1 MKTSSVIIALA
12 IAIVSV
18 SLWALANRPEQEPP
32 WPTRI
37 QGFSFSPFRS
47 NQSPLEGQYPSE
59 KQLDT
64 DLALLKGKTHAIRTY
79 SVEGTLAKI
88 PELAQ
93 KNGINVALGIWIDDN
108 YENNEAYLKTMEQIV
123 STHFNI
129 VRVIIGNEAVLRGNV
144 PVEKVIEYLDRSRTK
159 LGIPIS
165 TAEPW
170 HVWFKYPELA
180 EHVDYL
186 AVHMLPYWEGV
197 RIDGAVDYIV
207 DKIDMLK
214 KQFPKKPIVIA
225 EVGWPS
231 NGRTR
236 TWAVASPA
244 NEAIFLRQFL
254 NRAKKEN
261 YTYYVMEA
269 FDQPWKKETEGS
281 VGAYWGV
288 YDVHRQEKFPF
299 TEPIVPIEN
308 WYVLAGISVVIAI
321 VAFAILLIDS
331 HTLGNRGRGFL
342 GVLVFAAASGVVWVI
357 YDYASQYL
365 TVGTVLVGLVMV
377 CGMMGVVVVLLTE
390 AHEWAEA
397 RWITRWRRSFKPVE
411 MPETE
416 LPMVSVHVPIHNEPP
431 DMVIETL
438 NALVAMDYPRF
449 EVLVVDNNTKDPK
462 VWLPVREHCQKLGP
476 HFRFF
481 HVDPL
486 SGFKAGALNFAL
498 ARTRPDARII
508 AVIDSDYTVSENWLK
523 DLVPQFKDPETGI
536 VQAPQDYR
544 DAAGNLFKAM
554 CYAEYRGFFFIGMI
568 TRNERNAII
577 QHGTMTLIRREVLQ
591 DLGGWAE
598 WCITEDAELG
608 LRIFEKGYS
617 ACYIAKSYGRGLMPD
632 TFGDYKKQRYR
643 WAYGAVQILR
653 RHAGYLVSP
662 KKSQLTSGQC
672 YHFFAGW
679 LPWLA
684 DGVNLLFNL
693 AALCWSVAMIADP
706 IHFDPPLVI
715 FSLLPLSLF
724 VFKVGK
730 LFYLYRTRVKTS
742 IFQTVSAAIAGLA
755 LSHTIAKAVL
765 SGFVTR
771 DKPFFRT
778 PKMAGASALL
788 KIVAVCVDE
797 LLMMGALLSA
807 ATTIALIQK
816 MDTLDINLWVIVLAM
831 QSLPYATTLLMAMIS
846 AMPLRGRDRV
856 SVRVPS
862 PDAESGSGLLN

>member
-1 MKTSSVIIALA
+1 MKTSSVIIAVA
-12 IAIVSV
+12 IAILSV

-32 WPTRI
+32 WPKRI

-47 NQSPLEGQYPSE
+47 DQSPLDEKYPSV
-59 KQLDT
+59 KQLDA

-79 SVEGTLAKI
+79 TVEATLAKI

-93 KNGINVALGIWIDDN
+93 KNGMNVALGVWIDDK
-108 YENNEAYLKTMEQIV
+108 YDSNEADLKTMEQIV

-129 VRVIIGNEAVLRGNV
+129 VRVMIGNEAVLRNDV
-144 PVEKVIEYLDRSRTK
+144 PIEKLIEYLDRERTK
-159 LGIPIS
+159 LGVPIS

-170 HVWFKYPELA
+170 HTWLKHPELA
-180 EHVDYL
+180 DHVDYL

-197 RIDGAVDYIV
+197 RVDQAVDYIV
-207 DKIDMLK
+207 DKINLLK
-214 KQFPKKPIVIA
+214 ARFPGKPIVIA

-236 TWAVASPA
+236 KWAVASPA

-254 NRAKKEN
+254 ERAKKEN

-269 FDQPWKKETEGS
+269 FDQPWKKDTEGA

-288 YDVHRQEKFPF
+288 YDVRRQEKFPF

-308 WYVLAGISVVIAI
+308 WSILAGISVLIAG
-321 VAFAILLIDS
+321 VAFAVLLIDS
-331 HTLGNRGRGFL
+331 QTLGNRGRSFL

-365 TVGTVLVGLVMV
+365 TVGTVLVGLVMI
-377 CGMMGVVVVLLTE
+377 CGMMGVIVVLLTE

-411 MPETE
+411 MAATD
-416 LPMVSVHVPIHNEPP
+416 LPTVSVHVPIHNEPP
-431 DMVIETL
+431 DMVIATL
-438 NALVAMDYPRF
+438 NALAALDYPRF
-449 EVLVVDNNTKDPK
+449 EVLVIDNNTKDPQ
-462 VWLPVREHCQKLGP
+462 VWQPVRAHCQKLGSQ
-476 HFRFF
+476 FRFF

-498 ARTRPDARII
+498 ARTRPDAEII
-508 AVIDSDYTVSENWLK
+508 AVIDSDYIVSKNWLK
-523 DLVPQFKDPETGI
+523 DLVPQFKDPEMGI

-544 DAAGNLFKAM
+544 DAGGGLFKAM
-554 CYAEYRGFFFIGMI
+554 CYAEYRGFFFIGMM

-591 DLGGWAE
+591 ELGGWAE

-608 LRIFEKGYS
+608 LRIFEKGYVAS
-617 ACYIAKSYGRGLMPD
+617 YNAQSYGRGLMPD

-653 RHAGYLVSP
+653 RHATYLMSP
-662 KKSQLTSGQC
+662 KKTQLTAGQC

-693 AALCWSVAMIADP
+693 AALCWSVAMLLDP
-706 IHFDPPLVI
+706 LHVDPPIVI

-742 IFQTVSAAIAGLA
+742 MGKTIAAAIAGLA

-765 SGFVTR
+765 AGFVTR

-778 PKMAGASALL
+778 PKLASASALL
-788 KIVAVCVDE
+788 KVVGVCLDE
-797 LLMMGALLSA
+797 LFMMSALLCA
-807 ATTIALIQK
+807 AVAIGATQK
-816 MDTLDINLWVIVLAM
+816 MDTLDIRLWVIVLAM
-831 QSLPYATTLLMAMIS
+831 QSLPYSATLLMALIS
-846 AMPLRGRDRV
+846 ALPQGRKNRLSAAV
-856 SVRVPS
+856 QA
-862 PDAESGSGLLN
+862 PDADSDFMN